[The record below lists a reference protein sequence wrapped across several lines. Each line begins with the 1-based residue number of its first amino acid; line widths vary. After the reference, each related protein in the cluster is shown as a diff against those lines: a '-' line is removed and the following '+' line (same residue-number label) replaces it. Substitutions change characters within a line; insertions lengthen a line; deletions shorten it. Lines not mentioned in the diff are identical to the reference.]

1 MPDAPILKYPNH
13 LTPNSASSL
22 PLSALLLFL
31 IVGQAF
37 PTEFRTDV
45 QSSGNKLAAGHIDL
59 RNVNP
64 LKIDLPHRP
73 QWIVGSPWKNGLLW
87 SIQFTDL
94 TTSHFFVLGRQVE
107 ELDLSNEMPGQTIL
121 ARLSAPPGSGSFTIP
136 SNQSPSA
143 DSHPVRIS
151 PSSGSVWLDKSGNL
165 VQQFGNTT
173 RTLPLNALPDARLAH
188 NSRDTIAVLSDPTT
202 SYIHNVL
209 GDIYEAAS
217 ISLVR
222 IHPNAVNQP
231 QLIRKITMQNNWVIE
246 GISPIF
252 ADWDGDG
259 SLEVLVTRSRS
270 GDGGQL
276 ALFSMNGDL
285 LATSASIGRSFR
297 WRHQIAIAPF
307 SPEPDSPPLLA
318 AVLTP
323 HIGGVIEYF
332 QWDGPQSNSI
342 KPVHRLAGFT
352 SHIIAT
358 RNLDM
363 AVAGDF
369 LNDGRPSLLI
379 PSQSRSS
386 LGIIRLDTNGPQV
399 IHSIP
404 LASPITTNIGVA
416 TMIDGSLAAAV
427 GTSDN
432 SFTILQKHEIPLS
445 PYLQA
450 TAPNQLEIYGS
461 PDTTHQ
467 LESSPNTSDWF
478 PVTTLTIPESGS
490 ATIPLSNTDS
500 PIFYRTRSQ

>member
-1 MPDAPILKYPNH
+1 MPDSPP
-13 LTPNSASSL
+13 ASSL

-45 QSSGNKLAAGHIDL
+45 QSSGNKVAAGHIDL

-107 ELDLSNEMPGQTIL
+107 ELDFSNEMPGQTIL

-136 SNQSPSA
+136 PNQSPSA

-188 NSRDTIAVLSDPTT
+188 DSRDTIVVLSDPTT

-222 IHPNAVNQP
+222 IYPNAGKPP
-231 QLIRKITMQNNWVIE
+231 QLIRKITMQNNWVIG

-252 ADWDGDG
+252 ADWNDDG
-259 SLEVLVTRSRS
+259 SLEILVTRRQ
-270 GDGGQL
+270 DRRL
-276 ALFSMNGDL
+276 EHACPDD
-285 LATSASIGRSFR
+285 
-297 WRHQIAIAPF
+297 HQCR
-307 SPEPDSPPLLA
+307 
-318 AVLTP
+318 
-323 HIGGVIEYF
+323 
-332 QWDGPQSNSI
+332 QQ
-342 KPVHRLAGFT
+342 
-352 SHIIAT
+352 
-358 RNLDM
+358 
-363 AVAGDF
+363 
-369 LNDGRPSLLI
+369 
-379 PSQSRSS
+379 
-386 LGIIRLDTNGPQV
+386 
-399 IHSIP
+399 
-404 LASPITTNIGVA
+404 
-416 TMIDGSLAAAV
+416 
-427 GTSDN
+427 
-432 SFTILQKHEIPLS
+432 
-445 PYLQA
+445 
-450 TAPNQLEIYGS
+450 
-461 PDTTHQ
+461 
-467 LESSPNTSDWF
+467 
-478 PVTTLTIPESGS
+478 
-490 ATIPLSNTDS
+490 
-500 PIFYRTRSQ
+500 RSQRRYRPVVAEETPE